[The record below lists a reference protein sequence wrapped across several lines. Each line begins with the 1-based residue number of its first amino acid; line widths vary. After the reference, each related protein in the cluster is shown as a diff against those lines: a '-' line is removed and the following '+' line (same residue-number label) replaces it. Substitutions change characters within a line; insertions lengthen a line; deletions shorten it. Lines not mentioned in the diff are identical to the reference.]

1 MVRLPVLVP
10 GCIFWAIF
18 GSSNV
23 VGQLTFG
30 RIGGTNQD
38 KSGST
43 IPNASV
49 SLTNLDE
56 NITREVISNPQGSY
70 EFLNL
75 LPGRYSVVGEKSGF
89 TKVRIPELR
98 LDSRQ
103 ERRVDLTLEIAAVT
117 ATVEVQA
124 QAAQLNTENATLSA
138 TT

>member
-1 MVRLPVLVP
+1 MRLRVLFA

-18 GSSNV
+18 GSSNF
-23 VGQLTFG
+23 VGQSTFG
-30 RIGGTNQD
+30 SIVGTIQD
-38 KSGST
+38 KSGSL
-43 IPNASV
+43 IPNATV

-56 NITREVISNPQGSY
+56 NITREALSNPQGSY

-117 ATVEVQA
+117 ETVEVQA
-124 QAAQLNTENATLSA
+124 QAAHRLSA
-138 TT
+138 DRGA